1 MKGQPNN
8 KPRIQPVVGKRDG
21 MMKKTLPKRNVPIK
35 RNPLRP
41 AGRKYA

>member
-1 MKGQPNN
+1 MKALIKMKALPAKGP
-8 KPRIQPVVGKRDG
+8 

-35 RNPLRP
+35 RKPLRP